1 MEEGGRKY
9 LPGSACPK
17 NEPIFFFPS
26 QRIFSFTIVPK
37 LSTLMVLQ
45 FCLFMIPIFSLFDR
59 GVTIFESKETTE
71 EVRVLPTHPP
81 GNR

>member
-1 MEEGGRKY
+1 MEEEGKY

-17 NEPIFFFPS
+17 NEPILWRLFPS

-59 GVTIFESKETTE
+59 GVTLFEY
-71 EVRVLPTHPP
+71 RDNRRGAGITHTPA
-81 GNR
+81 G